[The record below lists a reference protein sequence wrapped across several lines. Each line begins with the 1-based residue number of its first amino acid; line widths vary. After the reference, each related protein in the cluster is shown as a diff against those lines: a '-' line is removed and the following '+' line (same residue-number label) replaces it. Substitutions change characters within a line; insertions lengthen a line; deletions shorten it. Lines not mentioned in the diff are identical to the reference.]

1 MCTTRNSWEEQV
13 SMNKTIPVSFFKYRL
28 LRGTEFADL
37 NMVHLFVVVAVAYGV
52 RLQSQI
58 KKESL

>member
-1 MCTTRNSWEEQV
+1 M

-37 NMVHLFVVVAVAYGV
+37 NMVHLVVVVAVAYGV

-58 KKESL
+58 KEESL